1 MGRSV
6 LFFKK
11 KSKCPNCNFILA
23 DKPVRKQKC
32 PQCDNYILVRNGELV
47 TEEEANILDWLLR
60 LEHFGVSRRD
70 FDKHRKELSQQFG
83 QLADVNDTVW
93 RILNHLIEVKYKD
106 FVAQEQ
112 IYREMAA
119 FVSNEG
125 KDPTEYLIQAE
136 KVKEKHHQRKRQSK
150 PRKQKQ
156 IFLGHDELAYARKL
170 RTEGKLDKAEQFLKQ
185 AQPSPAVLDE
195 LRKIA
200 SVRAKAAKKKE
211 DWKAVVGHL
220 ENYTA
225 YAQQSRQYCIEQVR
239 QEPPTH
245 TKSDVK
251 LLEEAKEKLAS

>member
-1 MGRSV
+1 M

-11 KSKCPNCNFILA
+11 RPKCPNCNFKLT

-32 PQCDNYILVRNGELV
+32 PQCNNYIFVRNGELF
-47 TEEEANILDWLLR
+47 TEEEVNILDWLLR
-60 LEHFGVSRRD
+60 LEHFGISRRD

-83 QLADVNDTVW
+83 QLASVNDTVW
-93 RILNHLIEVKYKD
+93 RLLNHLIELNYKD
-106 FVAQEQ
+106 SVAQEQ

-119 FVSNEG
+119 LVSSEG
-125 KDPTEYLIQAE
+125 KDPTEYLVQAE

-170 RTEGKLDKAEQFLKQ
+170 RMGGELDKAEQLLKK
-185 AQPSPAVLDE
+185 ALPSPAVLDE
-195 LRKIA
+195 LRKVA
-200 SVRAKAAKKKE
+200 SVRAKMAKKTG
-211 DWKAVVGHL
+211 DWKAVVEYL
-220 ENYTA
+220 ENYTE

-245 TKSDVK
+245 TKSDIK
-251 LLEEAKEKLAS
+251 LLEKAKRELAT

>member
-1 MGRSV
+1 M

-11 KSKCPNCNFILA
+11 KPKCPNCNFTLA

-32 PQCDNYILVRNGELV
+32 PQCDNYISVRNGELV

-60 LEHFGVSRRD
+60 LEHFGISRRD

-83 QLADVNDTVW
+83 QLASVNDTVW
-93 RILNHLIEVKYKD
+93 RIFNHLIEINYND

-119 FVSNEG
+119 LVSSEG
-125 KDPTEYLIQAE
+125 KDPSEYLVQAE
-136 KVKEKHHQRKRQSK
+136 KVKEKRHQRKRQSK
-150 PRKQKQ
+150 PRKRKQ
-156 IFLGHDELAYARKL
+156 IFLGHDELVYTRKL
-170 RTEGKLDKAEQFLKQ
+170 RAGGELDKAEQFLKK

-195 LRKIA
+195 LRKVA
-200 SVRAKAAKKKE
+200 SVRAKMAKKKG
-211 DWKAVVGHL
+211 DWKAVVEHL
-220 ENYTA
+220 ENYTE

-245 TKSDVK
+245 TKNDIK
-251 LLEEAKEKLAS
+251 LLEEAKKRLAT